1 MAKGLT
7 DEEKADK
14 AKELVEQAMA
24 FIAQLDDDTDPL
36 TEFIRSDLESIA
48 SDISSLTFDS
58 DGGLIPS
65 EEVWYTDD
73 DSDELLDPDEDDED
87 DDEEEDDDDDNFA
100 SY

>member
-24 FIAQLDDDTDPL
+24 FVAQLDDDTDPL
-36 TEFIRSDLESIA
+36 TEFIRSDLESVA

-65 EEVWYTDD
+65 EEVWYTD
-73 DSDELLDPDEDDED
+73 SGEVLDPDEDEEEEDED
-87 DDEEEDDDDDNFA
+87 DDDFGF
-100 SY
+100 